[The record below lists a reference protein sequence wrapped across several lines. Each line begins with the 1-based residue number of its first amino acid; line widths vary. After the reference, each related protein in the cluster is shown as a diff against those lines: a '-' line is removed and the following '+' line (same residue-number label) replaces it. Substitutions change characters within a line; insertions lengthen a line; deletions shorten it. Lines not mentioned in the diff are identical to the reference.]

1 MNEKVTYL
9 FELKTL
15 FGLFPLLF
23 LDIQNGVELLKIQ
36 LYDMIQDEEIWIEL
50 EETIDQFVKKRRN
63 GYIY

>member
-50 EETIDQFVKKRRN
+50 EETIDQFVEKRRN